1 MSIKLEV
8 FTSKT
13 CPHCPSAVAVAQ
25 KVKEQ
30 LGDEL
35 DFQHLDVDENM
46 DKVREYMIMSVP
58 TIVID
63 GKVAFIGAPTG
74 EELLEAINKRKSS
87 NSP

>member
-13 CPHCPSAVAVAQ
+13 CPHCPSAVTVAQ
-25 KVKEQ
+25 KVKDQ

-35 DFQHLDVDENM
+35 DFQHLDVDENI
-46 DKVREYMIMSVP
+46 DKVRQYQLMSVP

-63 GKVAFIGAPTG
+63 GKIAFIGAPSE
-74 EELLEAINKRKSS
+74 EELLQSIKKRQLL
-87 NSP
+87 NSQ

>member
-13 CPHCPSAVAVAQ
+13 CPHCPSAVTVAQ

-35 DFQHLDVDENM
+35 DFQHLDVDENI
-46 DKVREYMIMSVP
+46 DKVRQYQLMSIP

-63 GKVAFIGAPTG
+63 GKIAFIGAPSE
-74 EELLEAINKRKSS
+74 EELLQSIKKRQLL
-87 NSP
+87 NSQ

>member
-13 CPHCPSAVAVAQ
+13 CPHCPSAVTVAQ

-35 DFQHLDVDENM
+35 DFQHLDVDENI
-46 DKVREYMIMSVP
+46 DKVRQYQLMSVP

-63 GKVAFIGAPTG
+63 GKIAFIGAPSE
-74 EELLEAINKRKSS
+74 EELLQSIKKRQLL
-87 NSP
+87 NSQ